1 MNYLV
6 TGGAGFIGSHI
17 TEELVR
23 LGHEVSVFDNFS
35 TGKHTNLRGIPVYVN
50 QGDLRDM
57 DQVES
62 AVKGIDTV
70 FHLAA
75 LCSVSRSV
83 YDPRTT
89 HDVNITGTLNLLEAC
104 RKAGVRRVVFS
115 SSSSVYGESVFLPK
129 HEGMIPAPLSTY
141 AVSKLT
147 GEHYCQVYW
156 KTYGLETTCLRY
168 FNVFGPRQD
177 PDSEYAAVIPKFIHA
192 ALHGQDPIIFG
203 DGHQS
208 RDFTYVDNIVQANIQ
223 AAKSPRMAGEVA
235 NVACE
240 GRLSLLEL
248 LADIE
253 RILDTDIT
261 PEFRD
266 ARQGD
271 VKHSQASIKKAH
283 ELFDYVPGVDFEEGL
298 QRAIKWYRQSA
309 YIPEKSTIPRP
320 VRAQE
325 GLRSVSNQWH
335 NKQEMSK

>member
-17 TEELVR
+17 AGELVR
-23 LGHEVSVFDNFS
+23 LGHEVTVFDNFS
-35 TGKHTNLRGIPVYVN
+35 TGKHANLRGIPVYVN
-50 QGDLRDM
+50 KGDLRDIE
-57 DQVES
+57 QIES

-83 YDPRTT
+83 VDPKTT

-129 HEGMIPAPLSTY
+129 HEGMMPAPLSTY
-141 AVSKLT
+141 AVSKLA

-156 KTYGLETTCLRY
+156 KTYGLETACLRY

-192 ALHGQDPIIFG
+192 VLHGQSPIIYG
-203 DGHQS
+203 DGQQT
-208 RDFTYVDNIVQANIQ
+208 RDFTYVDNIVKANIQ
-223 AAKSPRMAGEVA
+223 AANSPRMAGQVV

-248 LADIE
+248 LASIEHILNVDI
-253 RILDTDIT
+253 LPD
-261 PEFRD
+261 FRH
-266 ARQGD
+266 ARPGD
-271 VKHSQASIKKAH
+271 VKHSQASIAKAQD
-283 ELFDYVPGVDFEEGL
+283 LFDYSPVVDFEAGL
-298 QRAIKWYRQSA
+298 QRAIKWYRLASG
-309 YIPEKSTIPRP
+309 IPEKTVTART
-320 VRAQE
+320 VRIQTGQKSAAI
-325 GLRSVSNQWH
+325 QWH
-335 NKQEMSK
+335 DEQVMSK